1 LQTAL
6 GTLEDA
12 LQQPAESI
20 AAVIQKLAANDPNP
34 KNTHQ

>member
-1 LQTAL
+1 
-6 GTLEDA
+6 

-34 KNTHQ
+34 KTTHP